1 MIISITE
8 WRWKYSTNS
17 SKDFLRGKVKSLM
30 KLAKMLE
37 LIDLRTRS
45 EYIRKRREV
54 VYMLID
60 FSNVLQ
66 YLKLMIIFLN

>member
-1 MIISITE
+1 
-8 WRWKYSTNS
+8 
-17 SKDFLRGKVKSLM
+17 M

-37 LIDLRTRS
+37 LIDLRARS
-45 EYIRKRREV
+45 EYIRKRLEV